1 MCGIVGYTGNR
12 DATPILLSGLA
23 RLEYRG
29 YDSSGIALI
38 DKGKLMVRKRQ
49 GKVDELRSSLEKSGA
64 NGFIGLGH
72 TRWATHGAPSELNA
86 HPHVDDAGRIALIH
100 NGIVE
105 NHYEIREFLL
115 GQGYHFNTDTD
126 TEVLAQLVGHYFH
139 ANLAEALQKAVSL
152 VEGAYSIAVVAPE
165 DPSTI
170 VATRDRA
177 PLVIGVGQGE
187 YFVASDVAAFIEY
200 TNKVIHLD
208 DREIAV
214 LTPEGVQTF
223 TPDQRLL
230 HKKIQTIDWD
240 LEKIEKGGFD
250 HFMLKEIYEQPQ
262 ALENAMLG
270 RINSECDKINEIDG
284 VLPYLKN
291 ASRVYITAC
300 GTSWHAALI
309 GEYILEQIAR
319 VPVEVEYAS
328 EFRYR
333 DPIIDKKTVVV
344 AISQSGETADTL
356 AAIRLAKER
365 GATVVGI
372 VNVVG
377 SSIARASDKVIHINA
392 GPEIGVASTKA
403 FTSQVMVL
411 ALLARAL
418 GLHNGALDARQ
429 AENLAQAIEAIPEM
443 VRAVLAT
450 TGQIKEIARHF
461 HNARDFLY
469 LGRGLNFPVAL
480 EGALKLKELSY
491 IHAEGYPAA
500 EMKHGPIA
508 LIDKDMPVVC
518 IAPRDDTYDK
528 ILSNIQE
535 VKSRGGQIIAL
546 TSEGDNEIN
555 RLADHIIHVPETV
568 PALYPILAA
577 IPLQLLAYHIAVAKG
592 LDVDQPRNLAK
603 CVTVE

>member
-12 DATPILLSGLA
+12 DATPILLNGLA

-38 DKGKLMVRKRQ
+38 DKGQLMVRKRQ

-86 HPHVDDAGRIALIH
+86 HPHVDNAGRIALIH
-100 NGIVE
+100 HGIVE

-139 ANLAEALQKAVSL
+139 DHLAEALQKAVSL

-223 TPDQRLL
+223 TPDQQLL

-377 SSIARASDKVIHINA
+377 SSIARASDQVIHINA

-411 ALLARAL
+411 ALLARGL
-418 GLHNGALDARQ
+418 GLHNRALDARQ
-429 AENLAQAIEAIPEM
+429 AGNLAQAIEAIPEM

-450 TGQIKEIARHF
+450 AGQIKEIARHF
-461 HNARDFLY
+461 RNARDFLY

>member
-38 DKGKLMVRKRQ
+38 DKGQLMVRKRQ

-86 HPHVDDAGRIALIH
+86 HPHVDNAGRIALIH

-139 ANLAEALQKAVSL
+139 DHLAEALQKAVSL

-377 SSIARASDKVIHINA
+377 SSIARASDQVIHINA

-418 GLHNGALDARQ
+418 GLHNRALDARQ
-429 AENLAQAIEAIPEM
+429 AGNLAQAIEAIPEM

-450 TGQIKEIARHF
+450 AGQIKEI
-461 HNARDFLY
+461 ARDFLY

-518 IAPRDDTYDK
+518 IAPRDNTYDK